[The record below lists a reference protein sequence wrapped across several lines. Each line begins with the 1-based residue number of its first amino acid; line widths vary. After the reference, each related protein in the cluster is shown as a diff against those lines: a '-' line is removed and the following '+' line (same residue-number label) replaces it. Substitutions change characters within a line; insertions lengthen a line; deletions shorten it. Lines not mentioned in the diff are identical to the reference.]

1 MGNSNK
7 NSKFI
12 GFYTR
17 NKGKIILI
25 SVLVLSVLFAM
36 PFITKHRAK
45 IGATYTE
52 KEDVALYIMQHHE
65 LPSNYITHYGYTHYG
80 RKYYKN
86 NNIETTG
93 FRIGGDTHYY
103 DSALSSFGVGS
114 VQSLKECDIYVEGYS
129 LTNRGKSRLVYTCNT
144 DKARVFY
151 TTDHYGTFTELTYFS
166 LQLPSCVFWIIFGVY
181 SVSFVCFYLTVSI
194 LNKKSKNKEPLLLEK
209 PE

>member
-1 MGNSNK
+1 MGDSNK

-36 PFITKHRAK
+36 PFITKHRTK

-65 LPSNYITHYGYTHYG
+65 LPSNYITHYGYE
-80 RKYYKN
+80 YYRN
-86 NNIETTG
+86 HGLETASLL
-93 FRIGGDTHYY
+93 IGGDTHYN
-103 DSALSSFGVGS
+103 DSALSSFGVGR

-129 LTNRGKSRLVYTCNT
+129 LTNRGESRLVYTCNT
-144 DKARVFY
+144 DKVRVFY

-181 SVSFVCFYLTVSI
+181 SVSFVCFYITVGI

-209 PE
+209 SE